1 MNFFQKVRDDMGFWI
16 LDRKAK
22 KLPRQRTFNN
32 LASASSV
39 GILFEA
45 SKEDSYV
52 TVISFAEDLVK
63 RGLRVEMLGEVPNE
77 TFVNFISPRDG
88 LKVFSVAEV
97 DMLGYPKSPLVKT
110 FVSSSFDI
118 LINLCSNNEDLCTNY
133 IIGMSKAKLRVSPKL
148 KSDVYADF
156 ILQLSPETLG
166 DTEALIN
173 NIEKYLSAFSKA

>member
-1 MNFFQKVRDDMGFWI
+1 MNFFQKVRDDMGFWF
-16 LDRKAK
+16 LDRKSK

-77 TFVNFISPRDG
+77 TFVNFICFTSSQFFGR
-88 LKVFSVAEV
+88 LSNKFSAIS
-97 DMLGYPKSPLVKT
+97 LYKS
-110 FVSSSFDI
+110 FVIITI
-118 LINLCSNNEDLCTNY
+118 LL
-133 IIGMSKAKLRVSPKL
+133 
-148 KSDVYADF
+148 
-156 ILQLSPETLG
+156 
-166 DTEALIN
+166 
-173 NIEKYLSAFSKA
+173 